1 MELDEN
7 HVIQKSMPLLQEL
20 RHRNLTVFELKLIEV
35 YLSRINSHNPDSRT
49 VIFAKNELKKIFGT
63 SFRTD
68 ILRQS
73 LQHIQNLQVSEIAAD
88 GTRTTEKTTNLF
100 DYSELV
106 YDMGG
111 VACIK
116 LECSQRAMQYI
127 FFLEDIGYL
136 RYKLRN
142 VVHLNSK
149 YSYTLFLYLLQHKF
163 QKSWRIS
170 IQELINVLKPPYGNY
185 TEINKAILKPVLVE
199 INEKTSLKYAY
210 YPIKKG
216 RTVFEVEFE
225 IIDWGEV
232 KKIAEEIEHEQP
244 ELLTIDEPEIHGG
257 LDIDFISESC
267 DNSFTDE
274 QIKAL
279 IAVIDKNN
287 LTEEDKKQYGLSIA
301 IYNYLSRKYR
311 LFVALEQDTVI
322 YNRFKY
328 FYTMIEGESHDN

>member
-20 RHRNLTVFELKLIEV
+20 RHRNLTMFELKLIEV
-35 YLSRINSHNPDSRT
+35 YLSRINSHRPESRT
-49 VIFAKNELKKIFGT
+49 VLFEKNELKKIFGT

-68 ILRQS
+68 ILRES
-73 LQHIQNLQVSEIAAD
+73 LQHIQSLQVSEIAAD

-106 YDMGG
+106 YDVGG

-163 QKSWRIS
+163 QKAWRIS
-170 IQELINVLKPPYGNY
+170 IPKLIDILKPPYDNY
-185 TEINKAILKPVLVE
+185 TEINKAILKPVLAE
-199 INEKTSLKYAY
+199 INEKTSLKYTY
-210 YPIKKG
+210 SPIKKG
-216 RTVFEVEFE
+216 RTVFEIEFE
-225 IIDWGEV
+225 IIDWGEIQ
-232 KKIAEEIEHEQP
+232 KIAEEIEQEQP
-244 ELLTIDEPEIHGG
+244 ELLMIDEPEVHSG
-257 LDIDFISESC
+257 LDLEFIGESC
-267 DNSFTDE
+267 DNSFTAQ
-274 QIKAL
+274 QISAL
-279 IAVIDKNN
+279 VSVIDKDN
-287 LTEEDKKQYGLSIA
+287 LSDADKKQYGLNIA

-328 FYTMIEGESHDN
+328 FYSMIEGDKT